1 MGKKERK
8 KKIVI
13 DTNIIISALGWGG
26 LPDEL
31 IQMVARGELELY
43 ISLEIMDEITR
54 VMDYP
59 KFNFSSKKK
68 QTLWAILED
77 KAIVVETTRKIHVI
91 SDDPPD
97 NMFLSCAVSA
107 NVDYIVSGDKHLLS
121 LEEFDDIKIITVADF
136 LREFQEVNH
145 D

>member
-1 MGKKERK
+1 
-8 KKIVI
+8 
-13 DTNIIISALGWGG
+13 
-26 LPDEL
+26 
-31 IQMVARGELELY
+31 
-43 ISLEIMDEITR
+43 MDEITR

-59 KFNFSSKKK
+59 KFNFSSQKK
-68 QTLWAILED
+68 QTLLAILED

-121 LEEFDDIKIITVADF
+121 LEEFDDIKIVKVADF
-136 LREFQEVNH
+136 LRDFQEVNH